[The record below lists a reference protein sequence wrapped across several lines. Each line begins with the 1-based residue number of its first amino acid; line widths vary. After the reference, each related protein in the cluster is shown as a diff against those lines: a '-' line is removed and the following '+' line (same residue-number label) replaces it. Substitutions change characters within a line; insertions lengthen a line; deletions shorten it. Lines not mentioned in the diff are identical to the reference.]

1 MQTAADA
8 VALPDRAARNPSLL
22 RTLVATNIGAI
33 FEWYD
38 LVIYAM
44 FVVTFS
50 RLFFP
55 AGDPA
60 VAVFLSLG
68 TFASAWL
75 VRPLGAIVIGAYAD
89 RAGRKPAL
97 ILSAGLMM
105 LGTGITAILPGYDTI
120 GLAAPALLV
129 VARMIQGFS
138 AGGEFG
144 SATAML
150 IEQDPKR
157 RGLYASMQWASSG
170 FAVFLASM
178 FAFAINSTLTQEQ
191 VTSWGWRVPFFFG
204 LLIGP
209 VAWYIRSR
217 VDESG
222 EYRAAERT
230 HTPLSEAMRFDK
242 TRILLGAGIVA
253 AGAAG
258 SFMNT
263 YMPTFA
269 TTRLGLAPSAALVG
283 TIVAGI
289 INSLMPLLFGHFSDR
304 VGRVPVMATFG
315 AIGLVM
321 TYPMF
326 RWLVASPSVGTL
338 VAIQAMLAF
347 VLYCGYYATVPSLL
361 ADLFETRRRVV
372 GVSIAYVMGQLAF
385 GGVTPLVVSS
395 IVAHTGDPTSPGL
408 YLTAIIVVSL
418 ACLWGCR
425 RVGIR

>member
-1 MQTAADA
+1 M
-8 VALPDRAARNPSLL
+8 V
-22 RTLVATNIGAI
+22 
-33 FEWYD
+33 
-38 LVIYAM
+38 
-44 FVVTFS
+44 
-50 RLFFP
+50 
-55 AGDPA
+55 
-60 VAVFLSLG
+60 
-68 TFASAWL
+68 
-75 VRPLGAIVIGAYAD
+75 
-89 RAGRKPAL
+89 
-97 ILSAGLMM
+97 
-105 LGTGITAILPGYDTI
+105 
-120 GLAAPALLV
+120 
-129 VARMIQGFS
+129 QGFS

-150 IEQDPKR
+150 IEQDPQR

-178 FAFAINSTLTQEQ
+178 LAFAVNSALTPEQ
-191 VTSWGWRVPFFFG
+191 VTSWGWRLPFFFG

-209 VAWYIRSR
+209 VAWYIRNR

-222 EYRAAERT
+222 EYQRAERT
-230 HTPLSEAMRFDK
+230 RTPLQEAIRFDSA
-242 TRILLGAGIVA
+242 RMLLGAGIVA

-258 SFMNT
+258 SFMST

-289 INSLMPLLFGHFSDR
+289 INSVLPLAFGHASDR

-315 AIGLVM
+315 VVGLLM

-326 RWLVASPSVGTL
+326 QWLVASPSIATL

-347 VLYCGYYATVPSLL
+347 VLYCGYYATAPALL

-372 GVSIAYVMGQLAF
+372 GVSIAYVLGQLAF
-385 GGVTPLVVSS
+385 GGVTPLAVSA
-395 IVAHTGDPTSPGL
+395 IVRLTGDPTSPGL
-408 YLTAIIVVSL
+408 YLSAIIVVSL